1 MKRVKWGA
9 ELNLSFNMGAVIE
22 FRLFNSVF
30 IRSCN
35 STNWLLW
42 KLILLRH
49 HLNTL
54 GKPWFKQFDRS
65 LIDKNGP
72 NIQLTPLS
80 MPLSIFTHQL
90 FVVSGGDET
99 QWQYYMSDETLTRS
113 SSLFAVIRSQNSW
126 LERRIWLVV
135 SLSWLHYELES

>member
-1 MKRVKWGA
+1 
-9 ELNLSFNMGAVIE
+9 MGAVIE

-30 IRSCN
+30 TRSCN
-35 STNWLLW
+35 SPNLLLW

-54 GKPWFKQFDRS
+54 GKPWFKLFDTS

-90 FVVSGGDET
+90 FVVSRGDET
-99 QWQYYMSDETLTRS
+99 QWQNYMSDETLTVIQITA
-113 SSLFAVIRSQNSW
+113 SSLFAAIRSQNSW